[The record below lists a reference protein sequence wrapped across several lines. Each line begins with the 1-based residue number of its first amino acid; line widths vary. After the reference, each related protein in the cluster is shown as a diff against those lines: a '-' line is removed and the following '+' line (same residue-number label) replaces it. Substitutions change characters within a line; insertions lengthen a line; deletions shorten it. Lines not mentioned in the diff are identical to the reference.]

1 MKLMKQQQ
9 KQFEKTRNA
18 ELVEMQRLEAVQ
30 KRLDSDEVLINIYI
44 YISKEEDYSTRY
56 TNSKPS
62 LVMRNS
68 YVG

>member
-30 KRLDSDEVLINIYI
+30 KRLDSDEVQNTINI
-44 YISKEEDYSTRY
+44 
-56 TNSKPS
+56 NQ
-62 LVMRNS
+62 
-68 YVG
+68 